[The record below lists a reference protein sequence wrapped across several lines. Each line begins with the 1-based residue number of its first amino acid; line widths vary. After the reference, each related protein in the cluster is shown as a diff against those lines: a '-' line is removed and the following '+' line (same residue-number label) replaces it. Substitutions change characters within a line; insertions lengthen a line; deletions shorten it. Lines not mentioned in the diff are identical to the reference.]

1 MTPAFGFESTSRL
14 AMPSASETIRQL
26 PDEDAIPPKVD
37 RVALLSKP
45 KRRFAI

>member
-14 AMPSASETIRQL
+14 AMPSASDTTDR
-26 PDEDAIPPKVD
+26 EDAIPPKED

>member
-1 MTPAFGFESTSRL
+1 
-14 AMPSASETIRQL
+14 MPSTPDTIRQL

-45 KRRFAI
+45 KRRFTI